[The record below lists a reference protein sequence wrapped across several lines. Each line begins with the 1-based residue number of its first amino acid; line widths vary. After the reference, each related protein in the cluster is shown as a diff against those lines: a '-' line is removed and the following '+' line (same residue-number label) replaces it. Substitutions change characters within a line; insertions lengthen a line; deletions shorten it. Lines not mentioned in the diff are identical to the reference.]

1 MGEIKNTVI
10 ALTQY
15 QEIGMIFDIEIDK
28 SVIHMIEILK
38 KIENHDLIYLENLIE
53 CKTEQKIN
61 NRVQRK
67 GKDKK
72 DVLDIFQLG
81 KIYYKSST
89 NIIITD
95 EEQQML
101 EEYLLDSKQTVIRNI
116 LALSGIEQYD
126 LLNNLSLNKLTAK
139 QLCFLGAALLNIKIM
154 GKDKTDQ
161 KQNLLIHLRK
171 VYENKRMKEIYQS
184 V

>member
-95 EEQQML
+95 EEQ
-101 EEYLLDSKQTVIRNI
+101 
-116 LALSGIEQYD
+116 
-126 LLNNLSLNKLTAK
+126 
-139 QLCFLGAALLNIKIM
+139 
-154 GKDKTDQ
+154 
-161 KQNLLIHLRK
+161 
-171 VYENKRMKEIYQS
+171 
-184 V
+184 